1 MMSGQSITDRITAAQ
16 HSVTGSA
23 VAKAVC
29 KATTHEVM
37 GPKKKHLDYLIQC
50 TNEMN
55 VNIPQL
61 ADTLFERTANS
72 SWVVVFKALITTH
85 HLMMYGN
92 ERFIQYLASRNTL
105 FNLNNYLDKSAMQGY
120 DMSTFIRRYS
130 RYLNEKALSYRLVAV
145 DFTKMKRGI
154 DGVMRTMN
162 PEKLLKTLPIIQN
175 QLDALLDFDAN
186 PNELTNGVINAAF
199 MLLFKDSIRLFAAY
213 NEGIINLLE
222 RYFDMKKN
230 QCKEGLDIYKK
241 FLARMTKLSEF
252 LKVAE
257 QVGIDQGDI
266 PDLTQAPSSLL
277 EALEQHLASVEGK
290 KTKEVSAASR
300 ASALSSAVSTLAN
313 TGMSFSRMD
322 EKEKQQALEEE
333 QVRLQALKEQRLR
346 EISVVSNST
355 STSASPSTLS
365 GRSVNTT
372 VAVDLFAAPA
382 PTTNS
387 MPNLSSE
394 LFDLQPA
401 FVPTVQSTPAIS
413 TSASS
418 AWGGPFSSSNGC
430 VGSPPHL
437 DIFDMKPVEEAVKSA
452 TPFINSSFS
461 SKQRVELFSDDFSG
475 HKPAYASV
483 YHPVTVDGFPLHSA
497 SPSTT
502 SSTINVDFDA
512 VFGGK
517 STAPEY
523 RTASG
528 FNFLDDVLQP
538 TVPPQSQRDTV
549 ASQQSRKILANDLD
563 SSLANL
569 VGNLG
574 FGGTPSKKSAMQWSQ
589 PPEKKLTGGTNWQA
603 KTSTSTTWNPT
614 PLPTIPHM
622 VPAPITYPLTTPQV
636 PIYGMV
642 TPQVGTTPL
651 MAPQSMMYTQ
661 SGLRPTNP
669 FAPVSETQED
679 VDSFMKQP
687 GNETADVVLKK
698 LDEQYQKYKF
708 LELNLAQKKR
718 RLKSQ
723 IPEIKQTL
731 EILKHMQKKKDS
743 THPMETRFLLADN
756 LYCKASVPPTDKVC
770 LWLGANVMLEY
781 DIDEAQALL
790 EKNLSTATKNL
801 DLLEEDLDFLRDQ
814 FTTTEVNMARV
825 YNWDVKRR
833 NKQDPSKNKA

>member
-1 MMSGQSITDRITAAQ
+1 MSGQSITDRIAAAQ

-23 VAKAVC
+23 ISKAVC

-61 ADTLFERTANS
+61 ADTLFERTVNS

-130 RYLNEKALSYRLVAV
+130 KYLNEKALSYRLVAV

-162 PEKLLKTLPIIQN
+162 TEKLLKTLPIIQN

-213 NEGIINLLE
+213 NEGVINLLE
-222 RYFDMKKN
+222 KYFDMKKN

-277 EALEQHLASVEGK
+277 EALEQHLASLEGK

-300 ASALSSAVSTLAN
+300 ASTLSSAVSTLAN
-313 TGMSFSRMD
+313 TGMSFSKMD

-333 QVRLQALKEQRLR
+333 QARLQALKEQRLK
-346 EISVVSNST
+346 EISVVPNST

-365 GRSVNTT
+365 GKSVNTT
-372 VAVDLFAAPA
+372 TAVDLFAAPA
-382 PTTNS
+382 PTTSS
-387 MPNLSSE
+387 MPNLSSD

-401 FVPTVQSTPAIS
+401 FVPTVQSTPAIA

-418 AWGGPFSSSNGC
+418 AWGG
-430 VGSPPHL
+430 
-437 DIFDMKPVEEAVKSA
+437 
-452 TPFINSSFS
+452 
-461 SKQRVELFSDDFSG
+461 
-475 HKPAYASV
+475 
-483 YHPVTVDGFPLHSA
+483 GFPLHSA
-497 SPSTT
+497 PQSTT
-502 SSTINVDFDA
+502 SSIINVDFDA

-517 STAPEY
+517 STAHEY
-523 RTASG
+523 RTTSE
-528 FNFLDDVLQP
+528 DVLQP
-538 TVPPQSQRDTV
+538 TVPTQCQRTV
-549 ASQQSRKILANDLD
+549 LINQQSGKILANDLD

-574 FGGTPSKKSAMQWSQ
+574 FGGTPSKKSDMQWNQ
-589 PPEKKLTGGTNWQA
+589 PTEKKLTGGTNWQA
-603 KTSTSTTWNPT
+603 KTSTSTTWNTAPI
-614 PLPTIPHM
+614 PPAPHM
-622 VPAPITYPLTTPQV
+622 VPAPMTYPVTTPQV
-636 PIYGMV
+636 PVYGMV
-642 TPQVGTTPL
+642 PPQIGAAPL
-651 MAPQSMMYTQ
+651 MASQPMIYTQ
-661 SGLRPTNP
+661 PGLRPTNP
-669 FAPVSETQED
+669 FAPVPGTQIQ
-679 VDSFMKQP
+679 FM
-687 GNETADVVLKK
+687 
-698 LDEQYQKYKF
+698 
-708 LELNLAQKKR
+708 
-718 RLKSQ
+718 
-723 IPEIKQTL
+723 
-731 EILKHMQKKKDS
+731 
-743 THPMETRFLLADN
+743 
-756 LYCKASVPPTDKVC
+756 
-770 LWLGANVMLEY
+770 
-781 DIDEAQALL
+781 
-790 EKNLSTATKNL
+790 
-801 DLLEEDLDFLRDQ
+801 
-814 FTTTEVNMARV
+814 
-825 YNWDVKRR
+825 
-833 NKQDPSKNKA
+833 

>member
-1 MMSGQSITDRITAAQ
+1 MSGQSITDRIAAAQ

-23 VAKAVC
+23 ISKAVC

-61 ADTLFERTANS
+61 ADTLFERTVNS

-130 RYLNEKALSYRLVAV
+130 KYLNEKALSYRLLAV

-162 PEKLLKTLPIIQN
+162 TEKLLKTLPIIQN

-222 RYFDMKKN
+222 KYFDMKKN

-277 EALEQHLASVEGK
+277 EALEQHLASLEGK

-300 ASALSSAVSTLAN
+300 ASTLSSAVSTLAN
-313 TGMSFSRMD
+313 TGMSFSKMD

-333 QVRLQALKEQRLR
+333 QARLQALKEQRLK

-365 GRSVNTT
+365 GKSVNTT
-372 VAVDLFAAPA
+372 TAVDLFAAPA
-382 PTTNS
+382 PTTSS
-387 MPNLSSE
+387 MPNLSSD

-401 FVPTVQSTPAIS
+401 FVPTVQSTPAIA
-413 TSASS
+413 TSASN
-418 AWGGPFSSSNGC
+418 AWGGGPFSSSNGC
-430 VGSPPHL
+430 VGSPSHL
-437 DIFDMKPVEEAVKSA
+437 DIFDMKPVEEAVKS
-452 TPFINSSFS
+452 TIPFVSSTFT
-461 SKQRVELFSDDFSG
+461 SKQTVEQFS
-475 HKPAYASV
+475 
-483 YHPVTVDGFPLHSA
+483 GFPLHSA
-497 SPSTT
+497 PQSTT
-502 SSTINVDFDA
+502 SSIINVDFDA

-517 STAPEY
+517 STAHEY
-523 RTASG
+523 RTI
-528 FNFLDDVLQP
+528 NEDVLQP
-538 TVPPQSQRDTV
+538 TVPTQCQRTV
-549 ASQQSRKILANDLD
+549 LINQQSGKILANDLD

-574 FGGTPSKKSAMQWSQ
+574 FGGTPSKKSDMQWNQ
-589 PPEKKLTGGTNWQA
+589 PTEKKLTGGTNWQA
-603 KTSTSTTWNPT
+603 KTSTSTTWNTAPI
-614 PLPTIPHM
+614 PPAPHM
-622 VPAPITYPLTTPQV
+622 NGVHYPGYVPAPMTYPVTTPQV
-636 PIYGMV
+636 PVYGMV
-642 TPQVGTTPL
+642 PPQIGAAPL
-651 MAPQSMMYTQ
+651 MAPQPMIYTQ
-661 SGLRPTNP
+661 PGLRPTNP
-669 FAPVSETQED
+669 FAPVPGTQIQ
-679 VDSFMKQP
+679 FM
-687 GNETADVVLKK
+687 
-698 LDEQYQKYKF
+698 
-708 LELNLAQKKR
+708 
-718 RLKSQ
+718 
-723 IPEIKQTL
+723 
-731 EILKHMQKKKDS
+731 
-743 THPMETRFLLADN
+743 
-756 LYCKASVPPTDKVC
+756 
-770 LWLGANVMLEY
+770 
-781 DIDEAQALL
+781 
-790 EKNLSTATKNL
+790 
-801 DLLEEDLDFLRDQ
+801 
-814 FTTTEVNMARV
+814 
-825 YNWDVKRR
+825 
-833 NKQDPSKNKA
+833 

>member
-1 MMSGQSITDRITAAQ
+1 
-16 HSVTGSA
+16 
-23 VAKAVC
+23 
-29 KATTHEVM
+29 
-37 GPKKKHLDYLIQC
+37 LIQC

-162 PEKLLKTLPIIQN
+162 AEKLLKTLPIIQN

-333 QVRLQALKEQRLR
+333 QARLQALKEQRLR

-365 GRSVNTT
+365 GKSVNTT
-372 VAVDLFAAPA
+372 VAVDLFAVPA

-387 MPNLSSE
+387 MPNLSSD

-437 DIFDMKPVEEAVKSA
+437 DIFDMKPVEEAVKST
-452 TPFINSSFS
+452 TPFIISTFS
-461 SKQRVELFSDDFSG
+461 SKQTVELFS
-475 HKPAYASV
+475 
-483 YHPVTVDGFPLHSA
+483 GFPLHSA
-497 SPSTT
+497 PPSTT

-523 RTASG
+523 RTTT

-538 TVPPQSQRDTV
+538 TVPPQSQRATL
-549 ASQQSRKILANDLD
+549 ANQQSGKILANDLD

-574 FGGTPSKKSAMQWSQ
+574 FGGTPSKKSDMQWTQ
-589 PPEKKLTGGTNWQA
+589 PTEKKLTGGTNWQA

-614 PLPTIPHM
+614 PLPAIPHM
-622 VPAPITYPLTTPQV
+622 VISVLLKSHFILANATTVPPQ
-636 PIYGMV
+636 IGAA
-642 TPQVGTTPL
+642 PL

-661 SGLRPTNP
+661 PGLRPTNP
-669 FAPVSETQED
+669 FAPVSETQ
-679 VDSFMKQP
+679 
-687 GNETADVVLKK
+687 
-698 LDEQYQKYKF
+698 
-708 LELNLAQKKR
+708 
-718 RLKSQ
+718 
-723 IPEIKQTL
+723 
-731 EILKHMQKKKDS
+731 
-743 THPMETRFLLADN
+743 
-756 LYCKASVPPTDKVC
+756 
-770 LWLGANVMLEY
+770 
-781 DIDEAQALL
+781 
-790 EKNLSTATKNL
+790 
-801 DLLEEDLDFLRDQ
+801 
-814 FTTTEVNMARV
+814 VNCF
-825 YNWDVKRR
+825 
-833 NKQDPSKNKA
+833 

>member
-1 MMSGQSITDRITAAQ
+1 MMSGQSITDRIAAAQ

-230 QCKEGLDIYKK
+230 QCKEALDIYKK

-355 STSASPSTLS
+355 PTSASPSTLS
-365 GRSVNTT
+365 GKSVNTT
-372 VAVDLFAAPA
+372 VAVDLFAVPA

-387 MPNLSSE
+387 MPNLSSD

-413 TSASS
+413 TSASN

-461 SKQRVELFSDDFSG
+461 SKQTVELFSA
-475 HKPAYASV
+475 P
-483 YHPVTVDGFPLHSA
+483 
-497 SPSTT
+497 PSTT
-502 SSTINVDFDA
+502 SSAINVDFDA

-517 STAPEY
+517 SAAPEY
-523 RTASG
+523 RTAS
-528 FNFLDDVLQP
+528 DEVLQP
-538 TVPPQSQRDTV
+538 TVPPQSQRATV
-549 ASQQSRKILANDLD
+549 ASQQSGKILANDLD

-574 FGGTPSKKSAMQWSQ
+574 FGGTPSKKSDMQWSQ
-589 PPEKKLTGGTNWQA
+589 PAEKKLTGGTNWQA
-603 KTSTSTTWNPT
+603 KTSTSTTWNPP

-636 PIYGMV
+636 PVYGMV
-642 TPQVGTTPL
+642 PPQVGAAPL

-661 SGLRPTNP
+661 PGLRPTNP
-669 FAPVSETQED
+669 FAPVSETQIQ
-679 VDSFMKQP
+679 FM
-687 GNETADVVLKK
+687 
-698 LDEQYQKYKF
+698 
-708 LELNLAQKKR
+708 
-718 RLKSQ
+718 
-723 IPEIKQTL
+723 
-731 EILKHMQKKKDS
+731 
-743 THPMETRFLLADN
+743 
-756 LYCKASVPPTDKVC
+756 
-770 LWLGANVMLEY
+770 
-781 DIDEAQALL
+781 
-790 EKNLSTATKNL
+790 
-801 DLLEEDLDFLRDQ
+801 
-814 FTTTEVNMARV
+814 
-825 YNWDVKRR
+825 
-833 NKQDPSKNKA
+833 